1 MAVALIIN
9 STLLACAS
17 PFFWITLLSLCL
29 HLILRAPLRCLF
41 SYFNPNNK
49 INEYI
54 PVLKKGNNGKTF
66 IPVILAEGNCSI
78 DTGWKSCKHFK
89 YYHINFKY
97 LSRRSCSHN
106 FISILCS
113 LNNSCE
119 AAWHYSLE
127 RELIFHDRS
136 LLCMLTVPHGQWSLM
151 QGSWPTESLV
161 IRGAPTALQNNIS
174 LQI

>member
-1 MAVALIIN
+1 ML
-9 STLLACAS
+9 
-17 PFFWITLLSLCL
+17 LLSSGSPCCL
-29 HLILRAPLRCLF
+29 SVFTWYWELPWDVFLATSVQI
-41 SYFNPNNK
+41 NK

-66 IPVILAEGNCSI
+66 IPVILAERNCSI

-113 LNNSCE
+113 LSNSCE
-119 AAWHYSLE
+119 EAWHYSLE

-136 LLCMLTVPHGQWSLM
+136 LLYAHSSSWTMKFDAGILAYREF
-151 QGSWPTESLV
+151 GS
-161 IRGAPTALQNNIS
+161 
-174 LQI
+174 